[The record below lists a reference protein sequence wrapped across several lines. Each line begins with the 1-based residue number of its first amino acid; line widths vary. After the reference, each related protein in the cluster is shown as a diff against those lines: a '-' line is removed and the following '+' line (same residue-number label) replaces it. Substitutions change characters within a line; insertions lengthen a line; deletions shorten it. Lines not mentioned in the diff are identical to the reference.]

1 MKNLL
6 ATGSLILIAG
16 LIFTFVACGSGASTV
31 KPSPTE
37 TKPNP
42 AVKLAF
48 TTQPPAST
56 VSGSEFDSPLIVA
69 VEDAQG
75 SLARGYKGL
84 ITLTITAGTGN
95 SEAKLFGGTKTLPVN
110 GIAEFKSISI
120 DKVGVG
126 YTITATSGNLL
137 PATSTPLSVLPGAP
151 SKLAFSVQ
159 PPDGEAGTLLT
170 PNPEV
175 TVQDLNG
182 NTVTGY
188 EGSVTLQA
196 IVSYE
201 DIPSDPYQ
209 SQPKIVR
216 GPTALSGTT
225 TVRAINGEARFRD
238 IAGQLARPNYTLIA
252 SGDSLSSATSDS
264 FTILPGA
271 PVKLEF
277 TVQPSG
283 GVMGKIF
290 ETQPKVAIED
300 AYGNVASSSRASITV
315 SITPGTGTTGAVLSG
330 PNTLIADDVFGGVA
344 EFADLSI
351 DLAGSGYT
359 LTATSGGMPSV
370 TSQTF
375 NVSAP

>member
-1 MKNLL
+1 MKNIL

-16 LIFTFVACGSGASTV
+16 LIFAFTACGSGASMV

-48 TTQPPAST
+48 TTQPPGST
-56 VSGSEFDSPLIVA
+56 VAGSEFNSPLIVA

-75 SLARGYKGL
+75 SLATGYKGL
-84 ITLTITAGTGN
+84 ITLTITAGTGD
-95 SEAKLFGGTKTLPVN
+95 SEAKLFGGTKTLPIN
-110 GIAEFKSISI
+110 GTAEFKSISI

-126 YTITATSGNLL
+126 YTLTATSGNLL
-137 PATSTPLSVLPGAP
+137 SATSAPFTVLPGAP
-151 SKLAFSVQ
+151 AKLAFSVQ
-159 PPDGEAGTLLT
+159 PPEGQAGTPLT
-170 PNPEV
+170 PYPEV

-182 NTVTGY
+182 NTVTGF

-201 DIPSDPYQ
+201 DLSDPNQYQ
-209 SQPKIVR
+209 PNIVR
-216 GPTALSGTT
+216 VPTALSGTT
-225 TVRAINGEARFRD
+225 TVRVKNGLARFTD

-252 SGDSLSSATSDS
+252 SSDSLSSATSAS

-271 PVKLEF
+271 PAKLEF

-300 AYGNVASSSRASITV
+300 AYGNVARSSRASITV
-315 SITPGTGTTGAVLSG
+315 SITPGTGSTGAVLSG
-330 PNTLIADDVFGGVA
+330 TNTLIADDVFGGVA

-370 TSQTF
+370 KSQAF

>member
-1 MKNLL
+1 MKNIL

-16 LIFTFVACGSGASTV
+16 LIFAFAACGSGASMV

-48 TTQPPAST
+48 TTQPPGST
-56 VSGSEFDSPLIVA
+56 VAGSGFNSPLIVA

-75 SLARGYKGL
+75 SLATGYKGL
-84 ITLTITAGTGN
+84 ITLTITAGTGD
-95 SEAKLFGGTKTLPVN
+95 SEAKLFGGTKTLPIN
-110 GIAEFKSISI
+110 GTAEFKSISI

-126 YTITATSGNLL
+126 YTLTATSGNLL
-137 PATSTPLSVLPGAP
+137 SATSAPFTVLPGAP
-151 SKLAFSVQ
+151 AKLAFSVQ
-159 PPDGEAGTLLT
+159 PPEGQAGTPLT
-170 PNPEV
+170 PYPEV

-182 NTVTGY
+182 NTVTGF

-201 DIPSDPYQ
+201 DLSDPNQYQ
-209 SQPKIVR
+209 PNIVR
-216 GPTALSGTT
+216 VPTALSGTT
-225 TVRAINGEARFRD
+225 TVRVINGLARFTD

-252 SGDSLSSATSDS
+252 SSDSLSSATSAS

-271 PVKLEF
+271 PAKLEF

-300 AYGNVASSSRASITV
+300 AYGNVARSSRASITV
-315 SITPGTGTTGAVLSG
+315 SITPGTGSTGAVLSG
-330 PNTLIADDVFGGVA
+330 ANTLIADDVFGGVA

-370 TSQTF
+370 KSQAF

>member
-1 MKNLL
+1 MKNIL

-16 LIFTFVACGSGASTV
+16 LIFAFAACGSGASMV

-48 TTQPPAST
+48 TTQPPGST
-56 VSGSEFDSPLIVA
+56 VAGSEFNSPLIVA

-75 SLARGYKGL
+75 SLATGYKGL

-95 SEAKLFGGTKTLPVN
+95 SEAKLFGGTKTLPIN
-110 GIAEFKSISI
+110 GTAEFKSISI

-126 YTITATSGNLL
+126 YTLTATSGNLL
-137 PATSTPLSVLPGAP
+137 SATSAPLTVLPGAP
-151 SKLAFSVQ
+151 AKLAFSVQ
-159 PPDGEAGTLLT
+159 PPEGQAGTPLT
-170 PNPEV
+170 PYPEV
-175 TVQDLNG
+175 IVQDLNG
-182 NTVTGY
+182 NIVTGY

-201 DIPSDPYQ
+201 DLSDPNQYQ
-209 SQPKIVR
+209 PNIVR
-216 GPTALSGTT
+216 VPTALSGTT
-225 TVRAINGEARFRD
+225 TVRVINGLARFTD

-252 SGDSLSSATSDS
+252 SSDSLSSATSAS

-271 PVKLEF
+271 PAKLEF

-300 AYGNVASSSRASITV
+300 AYGNVARSSRASITV
-315 SITPGTGTTGAVLSG
+315 SITPGTGSTGAVLSG
-330 PNTLIADDVFGGVA
+330 TNTLIADDVFGGVA

-370 TSQTF
+370 KSQAF

>member
-1 MKNLL
+1 MKNIL

-16 LIFTFVACGSGASTV
+16 LIFAFAACGSGASMV

-48 TTQPPAST
+48 TTQPPGST
-56 VSGSEFDSPLIVA
+56 VAGSEFNSPLIVA

-75 SLARGYKGL
+75 SLATGYKGL

-95 SEAKLFGGTKTLPVN
+95 SEAKLFGGTKTLPIN
-110 GIAEFKSISI
+110 GTAEFKSISI

-126 YTITATSGNLL
+126 YTLTATSGNLL
-137 PATSTPLSVLPGAP
+137 SATSAPLTVLPGAP
-151 SKLAFSVQ
+151 AKLAFSVQ
-159 PPDGEAGTLLT
+159 PPEGQAGTPLT
-170 PNPEV
+170 PYPEV
-175 TVQDLNG
+175 IVQDLNG
-182 NTVTGY
+182 NIVTGY
-188 EGSVTLQA
+188 KGSVTLQA

-201 DIPSDPYQ
+201 DLSDPNQYQ
-209 SQPKIVR
+209 PNIVR
-216 GPTALSGTT
+216 VPTALSGTT
-225 TVRAINGEARFRD
+225 TVRVINGLARFTD

-252 SGDSLSSATSDS
+252 SSDSLSSATSAS

-271 PVKLEF
+271 PAKLEF

-300 AYGNVASSSRASITV
+300 AYGNVARSSRASITV
-315 SITPGTGTTGAVLSG
+315 SITPGTGSTGAVLSG
-330 PNTLIADDVFGGVA
+330 ANTLIADDVFGGVA

-370 TSQTF
+370 KSQAF

>member
-6 ATGSLILIAG
+6 ATGLLILIAG
-16 LIFTFVACGSGASTV
+16 LIFAFAACGSGASMV

-48 TTQPPAST
+48 TTLPPGST
-56 VSGSEFDSPLIVA
+56 VAGSEFNSPLIVA

-75 SLARGYKGL
+75 SLATGYKGL

-95 SEAKLFGGTKTLPVN
+95 SEAKLFGGTKTLPIN
-110 GIAEFKSISI
+110 GTAEFKSISI

-126 YTITATSGNLL
+126 YTLTATSGNLL
-137 PATSTPLSVLPGAP
+137 SATSAPFTVLPGAP
-151 SKLAFSVQ
+151 AKLAFSVQ
-159 PPDGEAGTLLT
+159 PPEGQAGTPLT
-170 PNPEV
+170 PYPEV

-201 DIPSDPYQ
+201 DLSDPNQYQ
-209 SQPKIVR
+209 PNIVR
-216 GPTALSGTT
+216 VPTALSGTT
-225 TVRAINGEARFRD
+225 TVRVINGLARFTD

-252 SGDSLSSATSDS
+252 SSDSLSSATSAS

-271 PVKLEF
+271 PAKLEF

-300 AYGNVASSSRASITV
+300 AYGNVARSSRASITV
-315 SITPGTGTTGAVLSG
+315 SITPGTGSTGAVLSG
-330 PNTLIADDVFGGVA
+330 ANTLIADDVFGGVA

-370 TSQTF
+370 KSQAF